1 MTQSICVFCG
11 ARMGNDPIFGEA
23 AKELG
28 EIIAKNSWRLVYGA
42 GSSGLMGTVAQ
53 AVKERGGTTF
63 GVIPEHLIESEKV
76 DQDTEGL
83 IITDN
88 MHNRKKLMF
97 VNSDAVVL
105 LPGGAGSMEEFFEI
119 LTWSQLNLHKKL
131 IIIANIAD
139 YWHPMLNLIDH
150 AIKSGFANK
159 NLRSHFKVAKDSNQI
174 EASLRSALNTAHV

>member
-1 MTQSICVFCG
+1 
-11 ARMGNDPIFGEA
+11 MGNNPIFGET

-42 GSSGLMGTVAQ
+42 GRSGLMGTVAR
-53 AVKERGGTTF
+53 AVKKEGGTTF
-63 GVIPEHLIESEKV
+63 GVIPEHLIEHLIESEKV

-88 MHNRKKLMF
+88 MHSRKKLMF

-119 LTWSQLNLHKKL
+119 LTWSQLNLHKKS

-139 YWHPMLNLIDH
+139 YWHPMLNLIDQ

-159 NLRSHFKVAKDSNQI
+159 NLRNHFQVAKDSNQI
-174 EASLRSALNTAHV
+174 EALLRSALNTAHV